1 MAEQKVKLTQLPEAT
16 DTTDTAVLLVN
27 QNETDQRLPITHLL
41 RAKNNLSELENT
53 AQARANLGVP
63 SVEDVNDKIEYLIDG
78 KSTFLNGATLES
90 ERDFIWDDNSKSWY
104 YWTGTF
110 SKEVPAASTPES
122 TGGIAVGAW
131 VGVGDATL
139 RYALWVTP
147 EMFSGANDSEKLQ
160 AAVNYAAANKLKLVA
175 SGTYDITTPITVPDD
190 LVIDASNGEFTF
202 NAVDYIFH
210 PLGADSFE
218 LHGGKYSA
226 SSYHTD
232 RPQIVFNDY
241 PDGRENFPSRVVIK
255 DTQSFNCGIAYLLV
269 NCEKNSNYLN
279 IDGNWVVSD
288 DLTDTYVSGIGI
300 PDNRAKAYLSIIGE
314 SSTSVNIGVKRAPM
328 WNITNNSFDV
338 FMQSGYNMDIVK
350 IGGSTIGGS
359 SCGNMF
365 KNRNTESFSEVDT
378 FTGGMEVTFSNNRFK
393 NISFKLETLRISGG
407 NRIGEG
413 GRSVISNNV
422 MHFSKNPLMDYG
434 MWLLSPQLSVSGNV
448 IYYEGADTPSSQRP
462 FTGIYF
468 REGDDINTPNYGGLP
483 PRLCTVSNNT
493 INIITGAISKDIRVQ
508 SINTS
513 EIEACTLTGNTL
525 LGGNPQIFSNR
536 KANMRNVWTG
546 NYIASSQFDGNDIY
560 RMQSQMVGAGNYV
573 GSGTNFNNTPSAKV
587 TQAIP
592 AQANGSTLYVNLL
605 QTFDIPSNNTKS
617 LYVLTVVTSSADL
630 TNRQVF
636 MISSGLHDAQA
647 SLPCLDSRFDRD
659 SNDPAKGQYV
669 FKLQWTSANTMQLVA
684 NKPYLSTSTPPT
696 KVEYMITAIT
706 ANLL

>member
-1 MAEQKVKLTQLPEAT
+1 MSEILANVVVSMPSQLFTLARSFKANANGKIYIGQIDTDPVNPANQIQVYIENEDGSHVPIAQPIVINSGGFPVYNGQIAKFVTVQGHSMAVYDSYGAQQFYFPNVLKYDPDQLEY
-16 DTTDTAVLLVN
+16 
-27 QNETDQRLPITHLL
+27 RLSQPT
-41 RAKNNLSELENT
+41 
-53 AQARANLGVP
+53 
-63 SVEDVNDKIEYLIDG
+63 
-78 KSTFLNGATLES
+78 GAS
-90 ERDFIWDDNSKSWY
+90 I
-104 YWTGTF
+104 
-110 SKEVPAASTPES
+110 
-122 TGGIAVGAW
+122 
-131 VGVGDATL
+131 VGVMPHGTLQDAMK
-139 RYALWVTP
+139 WVTP

-636 MISSGLHDAQA
+636 MISSGLHDAQV